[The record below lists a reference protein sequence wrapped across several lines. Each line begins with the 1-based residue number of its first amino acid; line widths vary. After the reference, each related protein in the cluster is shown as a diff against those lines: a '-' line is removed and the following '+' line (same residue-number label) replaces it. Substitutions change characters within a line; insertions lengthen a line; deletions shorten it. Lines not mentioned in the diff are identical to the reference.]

1 MELSDEALAAVTL
14 LLSGERL
21 GTFLKLAGSPRPAI
35 ALHQQTLQVAGSL
48 MCVTAIVEIALR
60 NTICDQLA
68 AYFGR
73 GDWLRNPPA
82 PFIWREQEKTRIGE
96 AIASAQRAAYAKLN
110 TAQKHAIDDRLFR
123 DGVPTPLSHEKHSKI
138 RQRSLPVSNG
148 QVIAQLTLFFWK
160 RLFSTDYEAALWR
173 PVLKRVFPDKQLRR
187 ADVAVQLECIY
198 QTRNR
203 IAHHEPVYGHR
214 LRDTLEA
221 IRFVMSRL
229 GQRKA
234 SPATP
239 LAQLLADEW
248 LVLSTQADELR
259 RRIEAMPGGIAEQLS
274 GRSTSGEPGMATAC
288 AKPTIA

>member
-21 GTFLKLAGSPRPAI
+21 GTFLTLAGSPRSAI

-48 MCVTAIVEIALR
+48 MCVTAVVEIALR
-60 NTICDQLA
+60 NTICDMLA
-68 AYFGR
+68 AHFGR
-73 GDWLRNPPA
+73 DDWLRSPPA

-96 AIASAQRAAYAKLN
+96 AVASAQRAAYAKLD

-123 DGVPTPLSHEKHSKI
+123 NGVPVALSHERHAKI
-138 RQRSLPVSNG
+138 RQQSLAVSNG

-160 RLFSTDYEAALWR
+160 RLFSTEYESVLWR
-173 PVLKRVFPDKQLRR
+173 PVLKRVFPDKTLRR
-187 ADVAVQLECIY
+187 ADVAVELERIY

-221 IRFVMSRL
+221 IEFIMTRL
-229 GQRKA
+229 GQQRA
-234 SPATP
+234 GPRTP

-248 LVLSTQADELR
+248 RALSTQADALR
-259 RRIEAMPGGIAEQLS
+259 RSIQAMSGGSAEELSGGI
-274 GRSTSGEPGMATAC
+274 TFGEPRMAAAC
-288 AKPTIA
+288 GRPTIA

>member
-1 MELSDEALAAVTL
+1 MKKGATGAAPLKQEVGGPLTQKQLPTLIPTFHRQAYKEGDTSSMELSDEALAAVTL

-110 TAQKHAIDDRLFR
+110 MAQKHAIDDRLFR
-123 DGVPTPLSHEKHSKI
+123 DGVPTALSHEKHSKI
-138 RQRSLPVSNG
+138 RQRSLLVSNG
-148 QVIAQLTLFFWK
+148 QVIAQLTLFFWM

-198 QTRNR
+198 QTRNC

-221 IRFVMSRL
+221 IRFVISKREFK
-229 GQRKA
+229 R
-234 SPATP
+234 T
-239 LAQLLADEW
+239 
-248 LVLSTQADELR
+248 
-259 RRIEAMPGGIAEQLS
+259 
-274 GRSTSGEPGMATAC
+274 
-288 AKPTIA
+288 